1 MANSNNTILNF
12 IKFSLL
18 YTWDCKRYFDTQI
31 QSKYVVERLGKHI
44 VEETEKIKPFDCP
57 DDDFYILGVANDKG
71 MFDAYVEKGKNIK
84 QAYKKVK
91 DGFIAYNPYR
101 VNVGSIGIK
110 TKELKH
116 NLISPAY
123 VVFSCRDTVLPEY
136 IFLLMKTS
144 VFNKLIR
151 DNTTGSVRQT
161 LSFERLKDILIPVPS
176 LSEQKKL
183 VEKYNKQ
190 MKQVDECEKKAEEIR
205 KNIDEKILNLF
216 GCKVHEAKQNNEIL
230 HFQKLSELLNW
241 SVDLNFN
248 TTSPQN
254 IFNTNKF
261 YKKTISEIAEINPQT
276 EYPKNIEEITFLP
289 MECISELYGEIAEKR
304 QGIVSKTKGYTK
316 FQDDDVLW
324 AKITP
329 CMENGKSV
337 VAKGLLNGYGY
348 GSTEYYVIRVDK
360 KQVIPEYVYC
370 FLRMKLVRNIAQ
382 TYFSG
387 SAGQQR
393 VRKEFLENLAIPVIP
408 IKSLNSNELTQEKIV
423 SMVFNY
429 QNQMR
434 ALNEKSLVLRQQA
447 QQEFEEA
454 VFSEA

>member
-1 MANSNNTILNF
+1 MVKSNILKL
-12 IKFSLL
+12 IKSSLL
-18 YTWDCKRYFDTQI
+18 YTWDCKRYFDTEI
-31 QSKYVVERLGKHI
+31 QSKYVVERLEKHI
-44 VEETEKIKPFDCP
+44 VEETEKIKPFNNP
-57 DDDFYILGVANDKG
+57 DGDFYILGVANDKG

-91 DGFIAYNPYR
+91 DGYIAYNPYR

-110 TKELKH
+110 TKDLQH

-123 VVFSCRDTVLPEY
+123 IVFSCRDTVLPEY
-136 IFLLMKTS
+136 IFLLMKTN

-151 DNTTGSVRQT
+151 DNTTGSVRQI
-161 LSFERLKDILIPVPS
+161 LSFERLKNILIPVPS

-183 VEKYNKQ
+183 VEKYNRTMQ
-190 MKQVDECEKKAEEIR
+190 QADECEKKAEEIGN
-205 KNIDEKILNLF
+205 NIDEKILNLF
-216 GCKVHEAKQNNEIL
+216 GCKVPKVKQNADIL
-230 HFQKLSELLNW
+230 HFKKLSELLNW
-241 SVDLNFN
+241 GVDLNFSAI
-248 TTSPQN
+248 SPQN
-254 IFNTNKF
+254 IFMTNKF
-261 YKKTISEIAEINPQT
+261 YKKFVSEIAEINPQT
-276 EYPKNIEEITFLP
+276 EYPKSIENITFLP
-289 MECISELYGEIAEKR
+289 MECISDLYGEIAEKR
-304 QGIVSKTKGYTK
+304 QGTVSQTKGYTK

-329 CMENGKSV
+329 CMQNGKSA

-393 VRKEFLENLAIPVIP
+393 VRKEFLENLAIPIIP
-408 IKSLNSNELTQEKIV
+408 IKSPNSDELTQEKMV
-423 SMVFNY
+423 SMVFDY
-429 QNQMR
+429 QSQMR
-434 ALNEKSLVLRQQA
+434 GLNEKSLVLRQQA